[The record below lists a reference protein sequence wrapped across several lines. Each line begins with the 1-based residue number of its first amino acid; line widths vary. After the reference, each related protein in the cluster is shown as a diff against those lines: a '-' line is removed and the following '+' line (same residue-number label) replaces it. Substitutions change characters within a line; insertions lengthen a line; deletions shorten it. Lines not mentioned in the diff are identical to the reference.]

1 VAWLCWAALS
11 QIYSENLGQKAEKND
26 LKILQLCRKKG
37 AHFKV
42 VDLEGMIVKRLVPF
56 KKKKKKGKYFA
67 VE

>member
-1 VAWLCWAALS
+1 L
-11 QIYSENLGQKAEKND
+11 EQKAEKND

-42 VDLEGMIVKRLVPF
+42 VDLEGMIVKRLVPL
-56 KKKKKKGKYFA
+56 KKKKKGKYFA